1 LDNVL
6 SRCTPFLTGG
16 GLIQATPHG
25 TRLILP
31 SVSSTHYSDAQ
42 LDDYAG
48 LRRGRYPHRPPLRL
62 SLRARFSHN
71 LEINHGDTE
80 DTEGF
85 CSIPC
90 SPSLRGSN
98 SLVGAPVTSVQ
109 QTSHRGTAG
118 FGFWNNPLGAQS
130 KVPALPQAIWFFYAS
145 PPSDMPLAL
154 DVPGWGWKAACIDA
168 GRASGLAW
176 APIAPLVMLACRSDR
191 LYRAI
196 WPRVQRALGISE
208 SPLAFREGAMT
219 DWHAYELEW
228 RRDGARWRVDGEMVL
243 ETDRSPRG
251 PLGFVA
257 WIDNQYA
264 VVTPR
269 GNFKFGLLDAPFE
282 QWMEVSEINVTS
294 DE

>member
-1 LDNVL
+1 MGNVL

-16 GLIQATPHG
+16 GFIQATPHG

-31 SVSSTHYSDAQ
+31 SASSTQYSDAQ

-71 LEINHGDTE
+71 
-80 DTEGF
+80 
-85 CSIPC
+85 
-90 SPSLRGSN
+90 
-98 SLVGAPVTSVQ
+98 VGPPVTSVQ
-109 QTSHRGTAG
+109 QTSLRGTAG
-118 FGFWNNPLGAQS
+118 FGFWNNPFGPQS
-130 KVPALPQAIWFFYAS
+130 KVPALPRAIWFFYAS

-168 GRASGLAW
+168 GRACGLAW
-176 APIAPLVMLACRSDR
+176 APIAPLVMLACRSAR
-191 LYRAI
+191 LYGAI

-208 SPLAFREGAMT
+208 SPLAFREGAMS

-228 RRDGARWRVDGEMVL
+228 RRDGARWWVDGEMAL

-264 VVTPR
+264 VVTPW

>member
-1 LDNVL
+1 MDNVL
-6 SRCTPFLTGG
+6 SRRTPFLTGG

-25 TRLILP
+25 ARLILP
-31 SVSSTHYSDAQ
+31 SASSTQYSDAQ

-48 LRRGRYPHRPPLRL
+48 LRRGRYPHRPLLRL
-62 SLRARFSHN
+62 SLRARFSHD
-71 LEINHGDTE
+71 LENNPGNA
-80 DTEGF
+80 EGAERF
-85 CSIPC
+85 YSARW
-90 SPSLRGSN
+90 SPRLRGS
-98 SLVGAPVTSVQ
+98 LL
-109 QTSHRGTAG
+109 GTAG

-130 KVPALPQAIWFFYAS
+130 KVPALPRAIWFFYAS
-145 PPSDMPLAL
+145 PPSNMPLAL
-154 DVPGWGWKAACIDA
+154 DAPGWGWKAACIDA

-176 APIAPLVMLACRSDR
+176 APIAPLVMLACRSAR
-191 LYRAI
+191 LYGAI

-228 RRDGARWRVDGEMVL
+228 RHDGARWWVDGELAL

-269 GNFKFGLLDAPFE
+269 GSFKFGLLDAPFE

>member
-16 GLIQATPHG
+16 GLIQATLHG

-71 LEINHGDTE
+71 
-80 DTEGF
+80 
-85 CSIPC
+85 
-90 SPSLRGSN
+90 
-98 SLVGAPVTSVQ
+98 SVQ
-109 QTSHRGTAG
+109 QTSLRGSAG
-118 FGFWNNPLGAQS
+118 FGFWNNPFGPQS

-145 PPSDMPLAL
+145 PPSNMPLAL

-176 APIAPLVMLACRSDR
+176 APIAPLVMLACRSAR
-191 LYRAI
+191 LYCAI

-208 SPLAFREGAMT
+208 SPLAFREGSVTQYSSPTTSSRLGTPVGTRALSLSRNYFSMT

-228 RRDGARWRVDGEMVL
+228 RRDGARWWVDGEMVL